1 MAKEEKKE
9 LIPYRSSRDIS
20 ALEQMDRLFEDFFGR
35 RFRPWW
41 PSVRWPE
48 IKWPTEVEVHPSADI
63 FENKDEII
71 VKAELPGMAKED
83 VNVNITEN
91 TITLSGEKKKEEKVE
106 KKDYYRLER
115 SYGSFSRSFSLP
127 ADVQTEKAKAT
138 FKDGILE
145 IRVPKTEEAKKKQ
158 VKVKIE

>member
-9 LIPYRSSRDIS
+9 LTSYCSSRDIS

-71 VKAELPGMAKED
+71 VKTELPGMAKED

-106 KKDYYRLER
+106 KKDTIVLKDHMAPSLDRLACQPM
-115 SYGSFSRSFSLP
+115 SRLRKLRLPLRMVSL
-127 ADVQTEKAKAT
+127 K
-138 FKDGILE
+138 
-145 IRVPKTEEAKKKQ
+145 
-158 VKVKIE
+158 

>member
-9 LIPYRSSRDIS
+9 LTPYRSSRDIS
-20 ALEQMDRLFEDFFGR
+20 ALEQMDRLFEDFIG

>member
-9 LIPYRSSRDIS
+9 VTPYSSPKDIS
-20 ALEQMDRLFEDFFGR
+20 VFEQMDRLFEDFFGR
-35 RFRPWW
+35 RFSPWW
-41 PSVRWPE
+41 PSVKWPE
-48 IKWPTEVEVHPSADI
+48 IKWPTDVEVHPSVDI
-63 FENKDEII
+63 FENKDEVI
-71 VKAELPGMAKED
+71 VKAELPGIAKED

-115 SYGSFSRSFSLP
+115 SYGSFSRSFRLP
-127 ADVQTEKAKAT
+127 SDVQTEKAKAT
-138 FKDGILE
+138 FKDGLLE

>member
-9 LIPYRSSRDIS
+9 LTPYRSSRDIS

-41 PSVRWPE
+41 PGVRWPE

-91 TITLSGEKKKEEKVE
+91 SITLSGEKKKEEKVE

-127 ADVQTEKAKAT
+127 GDVQTEKAKAT